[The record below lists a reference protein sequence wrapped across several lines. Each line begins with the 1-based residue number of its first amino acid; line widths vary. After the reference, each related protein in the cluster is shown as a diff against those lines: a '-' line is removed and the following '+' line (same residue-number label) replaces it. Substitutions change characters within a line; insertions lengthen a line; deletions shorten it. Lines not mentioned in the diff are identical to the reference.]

1 MRATSNQRNH
11 RSSARKSPHR
21 RGVAAVELAVCLP
34 VIILLVFGAIEASS
48 FIFLKQSL
56 NVAAYEGIR
65 ESIRLDSN
73 NANGADRAENIL
85 NSRNVADF
93 TIAFPNGESSD
104 ASRGD
109 EIVIEVSAPTA
120 SNSPLAGQFVTNRV
134 LTARVV
140 MVKE

>member
-1 MRATSNQRNH
+1 MRVIVPGRK
-11 RSSARKSPHR
+11 RRKSGR
-21 RGVAAVELAVCLP
+21 SGVAAVEFAVCLP
-34 VIILLVFGAIEASS
+34 VIILLVFGSIEASS

-65 ESIRLDSN
+65 EAIRLRSN
-73 NANGADRAENIL
+73 NNDAVDRAQNIL
-85 NSRNVADF
+85 SSRRVKDF
-93 TIAFPNGESSD
+93 DISFPNGESGS

-120 SNSPLAGQFVTNRV
+120 SNSPLAGQFVTNRL